1 MMDAADADDAAG
13 DPLPALSFRTM
24 QVDDLEAVRSLH
36 EEWFPVRYSTGF
48 YDAAVRGK
56 MVGTGEELFSLV
68 AEADG
73 TREMVGLVTCQLTN
87 AETCGDVLFDPADA
101 FVSEQCTRVVYV
113 LTLGSGS
120 RYRRRGLASELL
132 KRCMERAAA
141 EPGCGCVYLH
151 VITYNAAAIR
161 FYEANGFIRLRE
173 IQNYYR
179 IDGVDYACYVY
190 VRYLDRARVAGEKE
204 DTSVLASMLAG
215 ASFFVPTAVRA
226 CLRRGSVGGG

>member
-1 MMDAADADDAAG
+1 MDTHS
-13 DPLPALSFRTM
+13 PR
-24 QVDDLEAVRSLH
+24 
-36 EEWFPVRYSTGF
+36 
-48 YDAAVRGK
+48 
-56 MVGTGEELFSLV
+56 
-68 AEADG
+68 
-73 TREMVGLVTCQLTN
+73 
-87 AETCGDVLFDPADA
+87 
-101 FVSEQCTRVVYV
+101 
-113 LTLGSGS
+113 
-120 RYRRRGLASELL
+120 
-132 KRCMERAAA
+132 
-141 EPGCGCVYLH
+141 
-151 VITYNAAAIR
+151 YNAAAIR